1 MIILRQKI
9 YSNKEI
15 VATKTEIKK
24 AKRFKLPKF
33 YYDYLE
39 RINPL
44 VSDLDIPDAPYA
56 LKFDTSNNTFEV
68 LDKEDGN
75 YSRLFSPIHLFC
87 SPEGT
92 DFYAENPRRG
102 FIIVNP
108 KVVLHKAFE
117 DILIDQNENL
127 SNKQINLLKKI
138 IKEIQKILLENGAF
152 LGI

>member
-1 MIILRQKI
+1 MIILRQKT

-24 AKRFKLPKF
+24 SKKFKLPKF
-33 YYDYLE
+33 YYDFLE

-44 VSDLDIPDAPYA
+44 VSELDIPDAPYA
-56 LKFDTSNNTFEV
+56 IKFDVNDEALNKYGV

-75 YSRLFSPIHLFC
+75 YSRLFNPIHLFC
-87 SPEGT
+87 NSEGT

-108 KVVLHKAFE
+108 KVILHKAFE
-117 DILIDQNENL
+117 DILIDKNEDL

-138 IKEIQKILLENGAF
+138 IKELQKIQV
-152 LGI
+152 